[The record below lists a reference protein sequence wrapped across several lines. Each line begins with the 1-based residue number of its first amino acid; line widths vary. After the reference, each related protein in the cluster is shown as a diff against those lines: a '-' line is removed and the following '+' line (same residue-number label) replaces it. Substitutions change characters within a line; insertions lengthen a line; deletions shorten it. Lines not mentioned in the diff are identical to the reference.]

1 MKENLTIS
9 VDRAAKRK
17 AEAYKKRTGMTL
29 GQIFELGV
37 TYATSMSSTAV
48 ASSKVLWAD
57 REVGL
62 AADAFHA
69 ADHERNDLLGA
80 LLRKHLP
87 RKR

>member
-17 AEAYKKRTGMTL
+17 AEAHKKRTGMTL

-37 TYATSMSSTAV
+37 TYAVSMSKSPEV
-48 ASSKVLWAD
+48 SSKTLWAD

-62 AADAFHA
+62 AAEAFQR
-69 ADHERNDLLGA
+69 ADHERNDMLGA

>member
-37 TYATSMSSTAV
+37 SYAVSMGATQD

-57 REVGL
+57 REVGV
-62 AADAFHA
+62 AADAFKPS
-69 ADHERNDLLGA
+69 DHERNDMLGA